1 MPESGSVTILT
12 RIYIVDCVGAHPV
25 QSLCFKCSNIVFVL
39 LNSGYNNSYNHRCGL
54 GETLLL
60 RINSFQEVL
69 CSDGWKITKLN
80 G

>member
-12 RIYIVDCVGAHPV
+12 RIYIVDCVTV
-25 QSLCFKCSNIVFVL
+25 SMFQVFKKNVFVL
-39 LNSGYNNSYNHRCGL
+39 LNSGYNNSYNHCCGL

-60 RINSFQEVL
+60 RVNSFQEVL